1 MTKMKNNP
9 LPRLDERPDIRE
21 LLLPHCRLRPGDL
34 WTDPISGHKVGCLDA
49 ANRDDISKLMNGT
62 RAALAIHDPP
72 YNLVA
77 FNERTIGEFT
87 AWCKRWVQNTLDWM
101 DPDASLYV
109 WLGADQKDGFQ
120 PLPDFMIMMRS
131 LPVTTRSLI
140 TMRNQ
145 RGYGTQKNW
154 MAVRQELLY
163 YKTGSPVFNVEAEYT
178 DIPKILR
185 GYYKKVDGK
194 LTENLERSNSENI
207 RAGNVWVDIQQVFY
221 RMDENVN
228 GCYAQKPLKCI
239 DRIVRASSN
248 TGHLVVDFFAHSGT
262 TLLACEILQRRC
274 FTIDT
279 DPIFCELTIRRL
291 EHYRKT
297 HRLGWQNCHAFE
309 DDIHVQ
315 FAPASEELV
324 SVEPLVT
331 DPDKPVKNDS
341 PRRLGR
347 PPKPRPTVTQTVQ
360 ATLF

>member
-1 MTKMKNNP
+1 MMEGNKAT
-9 LPRLDERPDIRE
+9 
-21 LLLPHCRLRPGDL
+21 
-34 WTDPISGHKVGCLDA
+34 V
-49 ANRDDISKLMNGT
+49 
-62 RAALAIHDPP
+62 AIHDPP

-77 FNERTIGEFT
+77 FEERSNDEFIR
-87 AWCKRWVQNTLDWM
+87 WCKRWVKNTLNWM
-101 DPDASLYV
+101 ERNAALYI

-131 LPVTTRSLI
+131 LPVTTRSFI

-163 YKTGSPVFNVEAEYT
+163 YTIGDPVFNIEAEYT

-194 LTENLERSNSENI
+194 LTENMERSNSENI

-221 RMDENVN
+221 RMDENVA

-248 TGHLVVDFFAHSGT
+248 VGQLVIDFFAHSGT
-262 TLLACEILQRRC
+262 TLLACEISQRRC

-279 DPIFCELTIRRL
+279 DPVYCEMAIRRL
-291 EHYRKT
+291 EHYRQT
-297 HRLGWQNCHAFE
+297 GRLGWQNSHAFE
-309 DDIHVQ
+309 KDIHVH
-315 FAPASEELV
+315 FVPAPEEVLD
-324 SVEPLVT
+324 EPL
-331 DPDKPVKNDS
+331 PDKVESAVSNGAA
-341 PRRLGR
+341 RRRGR
-347 PPKPRPTVTQTVQ
+347 PPKTGVAGSSVQ
-360 ATLF
+360 ISLF